1 MTPLFAL
8 VHAPG
13 NPLFPGACGVIRSG
27 ASPGSAL
34 CGVPRRKRRGQAGSS
49 PFRKGAISVCEL
61 RGEGVRS
68 LNSKGFCGACFFLL
82 FSILVKKGQIV
93 AVRRCLYYKLLY
105 ICIAKLK
112 NNN

>member
-1 MTPLFAL
+1 
-8 VHAPG
+8 
-13 NPLFPGACGVIRSG
+13 
-27 ASPGSAL
+27 
-34 CGVPRRKRRGQAGSS
+34 
-49 PFRKGAISVCEL
+49 
-61 RGEGVRS
+61 

-105 ICIAKLK
+105 ICIAKMK